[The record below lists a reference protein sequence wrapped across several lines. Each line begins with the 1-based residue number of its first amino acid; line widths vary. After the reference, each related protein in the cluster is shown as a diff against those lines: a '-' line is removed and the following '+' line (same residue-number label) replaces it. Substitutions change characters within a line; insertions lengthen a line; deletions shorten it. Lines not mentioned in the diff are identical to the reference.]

1 MGSGMCMHPLC
12 VHMQVC
18 VQPAVVCVGPWVCP
32 HVSWWEACA
41 YICVLVCSSMS
52 VCVCMTCTHSSV
64 CMCACLW
71 VCAPHVHPALCS
83 DHEPCPLLWF
93 TTLLVT
99 TQEVSVTLMG
109 HSSQGSR
116 REESGGHHQ
125 GQIQRASALHAHL
138 TWHSCYGPAGSS
150 RSSVLCLPPAPGTI
164 STV

>member
-83 DHEPCPLLWF
+83 EHEPCPLLWF

-109 HSSQGSR
+109 HSS
-116 REESGGHHQ
+116 
-125 GQIQRASALHAHL
+125 
-138 TWHSCYGPAGSS
+138 
-150 RSSVLCLPPAPGTI
+150 
-164 STV
+164 